1 MSDEYNL
8 SRAISLVKELRAAN
22 KWETILLSTE
32 AFEEIASNFIYVY
45 DDREKWIV
53 IEKRIPL
60 RLTSQ
65 LEAFGD
71 LNAFE
76 FFLTLIE
83 QGRTCKEASQ
93 DVLGILRRCDG
104 PTVEE
109 VRLREELEAVKKEL
123 SDKQDQWWADFT
135 RVKGE
140 LEEAVKERNG
150 WREGCLLE
158 AEQHG
163 KIQTERDALFE
174 RVNALEG
181 AMRREGFILT
191 GNFEYIQ
198 PALATLSDRTKG
210 LVEALEHYAGKETW
224 RFDSGQKARTAL
236 AEYRGGK

>member
-1 MSDEYNL
+1 MRWRLISYDLKPFLKGIEMSDEYTL
-8 SRAISLVKELRAAN
+8 RRAISLVKELRATN
-22 KWETILLSTE
+22 KWATILLSTE

-65 LEAFGD
+65 LEAFD
-71 LNAFE
+71 NLNAFE

-104 PTVEE
+104 STAEE
-109 VRLREELEAVKKEL
+109 VRLREELEAVKKER
-123 SDKQDQWWADFT
+123 D
-135 RVKGE
+135 
-140 LEEAVKERNG
+140 G

-163 KIQTERDALFE
+163 KTQSAYGVLAELVRTKDEALKTAVLYSDTLDE
-174 RVNALEG
+174 SDIYMKSLV
-181 AMRREGFILT
+181 LT
-191 GNFEYIQ
+191 
-198 PALATLSDRTKG
+198 PATLPDRAKG
-210 LVEALEHYAGKETW
+210 LVEALEKIANGFGAG
-224 RFDSGQKARTAL
+224 FMDARPIALNTL